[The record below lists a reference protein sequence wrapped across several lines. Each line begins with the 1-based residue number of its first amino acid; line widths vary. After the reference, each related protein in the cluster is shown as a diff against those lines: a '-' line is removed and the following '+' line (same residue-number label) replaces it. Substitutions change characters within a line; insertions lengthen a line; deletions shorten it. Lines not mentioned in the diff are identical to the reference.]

1 MARQSIGVQPI
12 LDPVARQNGA
22 VTDGIRNLDDEVRAA
37 THGHPQAQVIAQKG
51 NVLDAGLKPV
61 AVQLRLGGEAD
72 PFRTD
77 GQGDRVTWFTR
88 PDLEGLDD
96 LVTDLYPRNIVLK
109 AEDPSVQQIIFTD
122 EAGNERA
129 FRLFVQRFRLGDLLN
144 PAAAKDGH
152 PVRQHHGL
160 LLVMGDVDDRDPQA
174 ALDAPDLILHFLTQT
189 AVKGAERFV
198 HQHQAGFKHQRP
210 GDGHALLLAAG
221 QLGRTPLL
229 KSFQAHELQRAP
241 DALSDLLR
249 VEPAYFERKRQ
260 VAANRHMRK
269 QRVVLKNHADAALA
283 RRQVMH

>member
-1 MARQSIGVQPI
+1 M
-12 LDPVARQNGA
+12 
-22 VTDGIRNLDDEVRAA
+22 
-37 THGHPQAQVIAQKG
+37 
-51 NVLDAGLKPV
+51 
-61 AVQLRLGGEAD
+61 
-72 PFRTD
+72 
-77 GQGDRVTWFTR
+77 
-88 PDLEGLDD
+88 
-96 LVTDLYPRNIVLK
+96 
-109 AEDPSVQQIIFTD
+109 QQIIFTD

-160 LLVMGDVDDRDPQA
+160 LLIVGDVDDRDPQA
-174 ALDAPDLILHFLTQT
+174 ALDAPELVLHFLAQT

-198 HQHQAGFKHQRP
+198 HQHQAGLKHQRP

-283 RRQVMH
+283 RRQVMHRVAVDADGARGERLKAGQHHQAGSLARAGSAEQGQELSFVHGQIEIAHNLNPPVIALTNALEFDVGVFG